1 MCRIVGYYD
10 LDNKYTGK
18 DILLNMRDTMI
29 YGGPDAE
36 GVFINNN
43 LGLAHRRLSIIDL
56 TSSGNQPMEIGNW
69 VITYN
74 GEIYNYQEIKNELI
88 LLGYVFKTKTDTE
101 VIINSFDM
109 WGPSALQKYR
119 GMFAFALY
127 NISTKKLLLC
137 RDRMGVKP
145 LYYYLKDGLFLFAS
159 EIKAFHKHPFFDKTL
174 DLSGLPHFLQKGFF
188 KPETCIFKYVHQIP
202 GGMYLEIN
210 ENKKITKSKYWDI
223 EQVYNETIIDKR
235 SEVEIRDDLEK
246 KLYRS
251 FNLRMISDVKVGVF
265 LSGGIDSSLIT
276 ALLSNNSHK
285 KLNTF
290 TIGFE
295 DKNYNEAIFAK
306 QISEYLGTNHESLI
320 CTNSDVEYALPLMP
334 EMYDEP
340 FADSSSIPTYLVSKL
355 ASEHV
360 KVALSGDGGDEL
372 FGGYTKYKF
381 NIQNQRLSQIP
392 LFLRYA
398 LKNTT
403 SLFTPAQVEFI
414 SELFLKKSYSQI
426 GDKFLKFQEVL
437 IAKDLDDMFNKSSN
451 FLSDSNTILF
461 TNSNNNN
468 KTYKKSIILKNGLIS
483 YFGYQDLLSY
493 LPGNILT
500 KVDRASM
507 FVSLESREPFLDPE
521 LIAFS
526 FSIPDNL
533 KISKNGESKYLLK
546 SILSKY
552 IPIDLIDRPKQGF
565 SVPIRNWLHTI
576 LKNELYEIEN
586 DEIFFKTFELNQEF
600 FSKVLQSFFSNQNKF
615 NPYFLWIVYC
625 LYKWYKKWI

>member
-36 GVFINNN
+36 GVFIKNN

-56 TSSGNQPMEIGNW
+56 TSSGNQPMEIGDW

-74 GEIYNYQEIKNELI
+74 GEIYNYLEIKNELI

-101 VIINSFDM
+101 VIINSYDM
-109 WGPSALQKYR
+109 WGASAFQKFR

-145 LYYYLKDGLFLFAS
+145 LYYYFKDGLFLFAS
-159 EIKAFHKHPFFDKTL
+159 EIKAFHKHPLFDKTL

-188 KPETCIFKYVHQIP
+188 KPNTCIFKYVHQLP

-210 ENKKITKSKYWDI
+210 ENQKISKSKYWDI

-235 SEVEIRDDLEK
+235 SEVEISEELEK
-246 KLYRS
+246 KLFRS
-251 FNLRMISDVKVGVF
+251 FNLRMISDVEVGVF

-276 ALLSNNSHK
+276 ALLSKNSHK

-334 EMYDEP
+334 EMHDEP

-372 FGGYTKYKF
+372 FGGYTKYKV
-381 NIQNQRLSQIP
+381 NQQCQRLMQIP
-392 LFLRYA
+392 LSLRKA
-398 LKNTT
+398 LRNGTD
-403 SLFTPAQVEFI
+403 LFTREQVEYI
-414 SELFLKKSYSQI
+414 SEIFLKKSYTQI
-426 GDKFLKFQEVL
+426 SDKFLKFQELL
-437 IAKDLDDMFNKSSN
+437 IAKDLDDMFDKSSN
-451 FLSDSNTILF
+451 FLSDSNTKLF
-461 TNSNNNN
+461 TNCNYN
-468 KTYKKSIILKNGLIS
+468 KFNQHSKIHENGLIS
-483 YFGYQDLLSY
+483 YYGYCDILSY

-500 KVDRASM
+500 KIDRASM
-507 FVSLESREPFLDPE
+507 SVSLESREPFLDPE

-526 FSIPDNL
+526 FGIPDKF

-565 SVPIRNWLHTI
+565 SVPIRNWLHSI

-600 FSKVLQSFFSNQNKF
+600 FSEVLKSFFTNRNKF